1 MSTPAVWLF
10 LLLIIGLGAAADVP
24 FVFEERTSDIA
35 DYTSTELQQASS
47 ASHDIAGVPLISA
60 PSDDEILEFPLTGG
74 GSTQEG
80 TTSKRVGDLKQALSA
95 RVEPENAAVRHEAVV
110 LAANYPGDHSIDQIC
125 SIYDYLKNGRNTKK
139 GWSYVPDPRGID
151 YFMYANETLAIGKDA
166 GCVGAGD
173 CDDFAILM
181 AALVESIGGTTR
193 IILAHNNST
202 GGHAYTEVYL
212 GQINSNNSQ
221 TEDVVDWLKQKY
233 DIDKVFTHIDTNA
246 KDVWLN
252 LDWGPDEKGNAHPG
266 GPFYQGDKHIV
277 LCIRDIYGK
286 TSLKVPE
293 SHQEKPKSN
302 PIGLPNNAPA
312 ISSLIA
318 DKEGVQTSGTII
330 TWTAKAIDAENDPIF
345 FKFFQNGLPMTD
357 WQEQNR
363 WSWTT
368 TETDVGE
375 SRVEVWVRDGKH
387 ADESGSDDNISS
399 SFSISSIS
407 PQSAFKKIS
416 AGLDSRSLISETN
429 GNEIAPASTADKK
442 AEDLEMA
449 LACRVEPDNPRVC
462 DVALKFPGD
471 LTIEQVCS
479 IYLYLRSGDSSKRGW
494 LYSNGGIDNIKYA
507 NETLQANDADFTAGG
522 DGYDFAVVIASLV
535 ESIGGTAR
543 IILADFIGVD
553 RIYTEVYLGSLDDR
567 NNQVEKIINRLK
579 QTYTGNIYTTTDPS
593 TNGVWLSLAWG
604 GSSSLGNIYPGGYP
618 DSVFSPHAKK
628 SVVVYCRDQ
637 FNKVP
642 LKVSEQ

>member
-1 MSTPAVWLF
+1 MSTPAVWFF

-47 ASHDIAGVPLISA
+47 ASRDIAGVPLISA

-80 TTSKRVGDLKQALSA
+80 MTSKRVGDLKQVLSA

-110 LAANYPGDHSIDQIC
+110 IAANYPGDHSIDQIC

-221 TEDVVDWLKQKY
+221 TEDIVDWLKQKY
-233 DIDKVFTHIDTNA
+233 DIYKVFTHIDTNA

-277 LCIRDIYGK
+277 LCIRDLYGK

-302 PIGLPNNAPA
+302 
-312 ISSLIA
+312 
-318 DKEGVQTSGTII
+318 
-330 TWTAKAIDAENDPIF
+330 
-345 FKFFQNGLPMTD
+345 
-357 WQEQNR
+357 
-363 WSWTT
+363 
-368 TETDVGE
+368 
-375 SRVEVWVRDGKH
+375 
-387 ADESGSDDNISS
+387 
-399 SFSISSIS
+399 
-407 PQSAFKKIS
+407 
-416 AGLDSRSLISETN
+416 

-442 AEDLEMA
+442 AEGLEMA
-449 LACRVEPDNPRVC
+449 LACRVEPDNSRVRE
-462 DVALKFPGD
+462 VALKFSGD

-507 NETLQANDADFTAGG
+507 NETLQTNDADFTAGG
-522 DGYDFAVVIASLV
+522 DEYDFAVVIASLV

-553 RIYTEVYLGSLDDR
+553 RIYAEVYLGSLDDK

-593 TNGVWLSLAWG
+593 TNDVWLSLAWG
-604 GSSSLGNIYPGGYP
+604 GRSSLGNVYPGGYP